1 MSKGVGAGGGGGVG
15 GGGGGGGS
23 GSFAGAAAVVAGPTV
38 SAAAQA
44 AQRQRSLL
52 QRADA
57 DIGSLLD
64 NFSHLLKAARV
75 LISTPPPR
83 FVLSLSFR
91 KTPSLSKPA
100 QWFPFLCIRVTC
112 GGYRF
117 YQKTNIP
124 KKCKAFC
131 FKMFSLAMMMAARE
145 VIDAVC

>member
-1 MSKGVGAGGGGGVG
+1 MGLFDEAMSKGVGAGGGGGVG

-75 LISTPPPR
+75 LISTR
-83 FVLSLSFR
+83 SSL
-91 KTPSLSKPA
+91 
-100 QWFPFLCIRVTC
+100 C
-112 GGYRF
+112 
-117 YQKTNIP
+117 
-124 KKCKAFC
+124 
-131 FKMFSLAMMMAARE
+131 FSLFLSGKLQACKSQPSGFLFLASESPA
-145 VIDAVC
+145 VDIDSTRKQIYQRNAKPSVSKCSLLL